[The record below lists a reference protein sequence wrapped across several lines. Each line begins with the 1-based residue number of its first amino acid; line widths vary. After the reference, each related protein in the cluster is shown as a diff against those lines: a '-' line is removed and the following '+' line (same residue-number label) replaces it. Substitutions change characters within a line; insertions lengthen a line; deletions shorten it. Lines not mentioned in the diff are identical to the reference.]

1 VRAVNLIPAEER
13 RARPAARAGALS
25 YLVVGVLIAALA
37 GVTSL
42 VLTNQQVSDREA
54 EVAQL
59 EQRRTAAQAR
69 ADSLR
74 AFAEFRSMQEAR
86 TATVTSLAQSR
97 FDWERVL
104 RELSLVLPA
113 DVWLVELTG
122 TVSPSVQ
129 LDGGADISSRDSVQ
143 APALEMVGCTVSQD
157 AVGRLVAA
165 LRDIDGVTR
174 VSVFKSERPELEQS
188 DASTGAAGGQ
198 GAESGDDCRTKDF
211 ITRFEIVIA
220 FDAVPAPEAASALPP
235 EPGAPAAAEGAETS
249 PESQASE
256 GALQEGVD
264 EGQEAANLV
273 PGA

>member
-1 VRAVNLIPAEER
+1 VRAINLIPAEER
-13 RARPAARAGALS
+13 RGRSAARAGALS
-25 YLVVGVLIAALA
+25 YLVVGALIAALA

-59 EQRRTAAQAR
+59 EQRKAAAQAQ

-122 TVSPSVQ
+122 TVSPDVQ
-129 LDGGADISSRDSVQ
+129 LDGGADLSSRAAVQ
-143 APALEMVGCTVSQD
+143 APALELVGCTVGHD

-174 VSVFKSERPELEQS
+174 ASVAKSERPSVEES
-188 DASTGAAGGQ
+188 ATGA
-198 GAESGDDCRTKDF
+198 ESESSGDDCRTKDF

-220 FDAVPAPEAASALPP
+220 FDAVPVPEAATSVPP
-235 EPGAPAAAEGAETS
+235 EPGAPATGESAETS
-249 PESQASE
+249 PESEAGP
-256 GALQEGVD
+256 GAVQEGVE

>member
-1 VRAVNLIPAEER
+1 VRAINLIPAEER
-13 RARPAARAGALS
+13 RGRPAARAGALS

-37 GVTSL
+37 GVTAL
-42 VLTNQQVSDREA
+42 VMTNQQVSDREA

-59 EQRRTAAQAR
+59 EQRRAAAQAQ

-97 FDWERVL
+97 FDWERIL
-104 RELSLVLPA
+104 RELSMVLPA

-122 TVSPSVQ
+122 TVSPAVQ
-129 LDGGADISSRDSVQ
+129 VDGGADISSRASVE
-143 APALEMVGCTVSQD
+143 APALELVGCTVSQD

-174 VSVFKSERPELEQS
+174 AGVARSERPELEA
-188 DASTGAAGGQ
+188 DAAGAGP
-198 GAESGDDCRTKDF
+198 GDSGDDCRTEDF
-211 ITRFEIVIA
+211 ITRFEIVVA
-220 FDAVPAPEAASALPP
+220 FDAVPAPEAAAALLP
-235 EPGAPAAAEGAETS
+235 EPGAPAAGESAEVS
-249 PESQASE
+249 PESQAAQ
-256 GALQEGVD
+256 GAAQEGVK

>member
-1 VRAVNLIPAEER
+1 MRAINLIPAEER
-13 RARPAARAGALS
+13 RGRPAARAGALS

-42 VLTNQQVSDREA
+42 VMTNQQVSDREA
-54 EVAQL
+54 DVAQL
-59 EQRRTAAQAR
+59 EQRKAAAQAQ

-104 RELSLVLPA
+104 RELSMVLPA

-129 LDGGADISSRDSVQ
+129 IDGGADVSSRDGVQ
-143 APALEMVGCTVSQD
+143 APALELVGCTVSQE

-174 VSVFKSERPELEQS
+174 AGVAKSERPELEE
-188 DASTGAAGGQ
+188 DAGSADSGD
-198 GAESGDDCRTKDF
+198 SGDDCRTKDF
-211 ITRFEIVIA
+211 ITRFEIVVA

-235 EPGAPAAAEGAETS
+235 EPGAPAAGESTETS
-249 PESQASE
+249 PESQAAQ
-256 GALQEGVD
+256 GAVQEGVE

>member
-13 RARPAARAGALS
+13 RGRPTARAGGLS

-59 EQRRTAAQAR
+59 EQRKTVAQAQ

-122 TVSPSVQ
+122 TASPDVQ
-129 LDGGADISSRDSVQ
+129 LDGSADISSRASVQ
-143 APALEMVGCTVSQD
+143 APALELVGCTVGHD

-174 VSVFKSERPELEQS
+174 ASVAKSERPSVEES
-188 DASTGAAGGQ
+188 SS
-198 GAESGDDCRTKDF
+198 GAESESSGDDCRTKDF

-220 FDAVPAPEAASALPP
+220 FDAVPVPEAAATLPP
-235 EPGAPAAAEGAETS
+235 EPGAPATEESGDTS
-249 PESQASE
+249 PESQA
-256 GALQEGVD
+256 AQDAVQEGVE